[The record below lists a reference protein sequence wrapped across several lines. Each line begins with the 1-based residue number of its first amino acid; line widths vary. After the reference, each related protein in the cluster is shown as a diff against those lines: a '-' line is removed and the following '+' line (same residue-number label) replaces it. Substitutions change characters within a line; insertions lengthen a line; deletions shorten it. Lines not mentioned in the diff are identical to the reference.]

1 MGKPACRR
9 HTLARA
15 TAAHAHCMHH
25 ARRGRSSCWGVARH
39 PLAPVFLRV
48 RRLRLQSCSIHTIS
62 DLGLDFLCSS
72 GLGSRL
78 AAQPTL
84 RDDRKAVHDSRL
96 LRLGPGTS
104 NCGDTPACDARE
116 LCNLVPC
123 RKRNT
128 PVVSRITHHT
138 TAIHRSLPV
147 ACSRQRAHVLEHSLC
162 TDNETFE
169 FAHTRGLLCSPVL
182 AGGVWGRREEWLG
195 ARFVCPSR
203 TVAINCR
210 RCARRRHVRVD
221 RLKVQLISAKL
232 RPKSRAWGRGSQHT
246 SATRDDGGGSRGAMG
261 DFHTAKQPQTPR
273 RRLGTQPAPKDRTA
287 PRAPPLVQPRMQP
300 AVALLLLA
308 CFDAGRYHAPALALA
323 PSPHAVSGLL
333 ARGCGWSP
341 AW

>member
-1 MGKPACRR
+1 VASWGGKLVGTEATFTSMGKPACRR

-62 DLGLDFLCSS
+62 DLGLEFLCSS

-147 ACSRQRAHVLEHSLC
+147 ACSRQRAHVLEHSL
-162 TDNETFE
+162 
-169 FAHTRGLLCSPVL
+169 
-182 AGGVWGRREEWLG
+182 
-195 ARFVCPSR
+195 
-203 TVAINCR
+203 VAINCR

-221 RLKVQLISAKL
+221 RLKVQLISAKQRWHL
-232 RPKSRAWGRGSQHT
+232 RLPLTPFRGCWLAVVDGRLRGRLPLGRIHL
-246 SATRDDGGGSRGAMG
+246 RVDDGRATGSNHILHRAERRVLRGERP
-261 DFHTAKQPQTPR
+261 HC
-273 RRLGTQPAPKDRTA
+273 
-287 PRAPPLVQPRMQP
+287 PL
-300 AVALLLLA
+300 
-308 CFDAGRYHAPALALA
+308 DE
-323 PSPHAVSGLL
+323 GLFI
-333 ARGCGWSP
+333 
-341 AW
+341 